1 MRRMG
6 VVAFVGALVV
16 HAGILLFGGLFF
28 FHPKA
33 EKPKT
38 EEVDLV
44 AGPEQE
50 EKKKDEEKQE
60 AEKAEDTQDALQQ
73 HAEAMPDL
81 RDLAALE
88 SPAAAPALAAMSL
101 SDLEGALSGAAGGG
115 DLSGGGFSLAS
126 GGRIG
131 GTGSATA
138 SGPSLDDALTFADLD
153 QRPRPIFQASPQ
165 YPLELRKQKVE
176 GSVQVVFY
184 VDKEGRVSNPQVERS
199 THPAF
204 ERPALEAVRQWR
216 FEAGTRNG
224 QKVSFKMR
232 IPIAFHVG

>member
-1 MRRMG
+1 MG
-6 VVAFVGALVV
+6 FLAFLGAIAF
-16 HAGILLFGGLFF
+16 HAGVLLFGGLLL

-38 EEVDLV
+38 QEVDLL
-44 AGPEQE
+44 ADEARE
-50 EKKKDEEKQE
+50 EPKKDEEKKEQAEE
-60 AEKAEDTQDALQQ
+60 AKDSEDALEQ
-73 HAEAMPDL
+73 AKEAMPDL

-101 SDLEGALSGAAGGG
+101 SDLESALSGAGGGG
-115 DLSGGGFSLAS
+115 DLGGGLSFAS

-131 GTGSATA
+131 GTGSVGGG
-138 SGPSLDDALTFADLD
+138 GPDLDEALTLAELD

-165 YPLELRKQKVE
+165 YPIELRKQKVE

-199 THPAF
+199 SHPAF

-216 FEAGTRNG
+216 FEAGTRHG
-224 QKVSFKMR
+224 QKVAFKMR
-232 IPIAFHVG
+232 VPITFHVA